1 MFGFISTVIYFFEY
15 SIISHLERKK
25 QILKKLLL
33 LTIWLWYNS
42 IYQLKKMGLIQ
53 IWFYIL
59 FIVVCVKY
67 KTHNLHYVSFW
78 KQTVAIDIFT
88 LIQSVDNLLD
98 LMRRSVCQKTID
110 KFIVIY
116 AIHFIESLE
125 LGKLRRPSN
134 IET

>member
-67 KTHNLHYVSFW
+67 KTYNLHYVSFW
-78 KQTVAIDIFT
+78 KQTVAIYIFT